1 MWDGRIHGFDGAFV
15 SDYNHAVFK
24 PRRGTWRWGHWFPN
38 NPSSEDDMAVQKSR
52 KTPSRR
58 GMRRSHD
65 SLEEATLSTDP
76 VTGELHRRHH
86 LTADGYYR
94 GKKLVNRKSEA

>member
-1 MWDGRIHGFDGAFV
+1 
-15 SDYNHAVFK
+15 
-24 PRRGTWRWGHWFPN
+24 
-38 NPSSEDDMAVQKSR
+38 MAVQKSR

-65 SLEEATLSTDP
+65 SLTGPTVSVDRQ
-76 VTGELHRRHH
+76 TGETHLRHH

-94 GKKLVNRKSEA
+94 GKQIVVVPQEIEEEG